1 MAKST
6 HAIILI
12 VVLFAALG
20 IHTAIMIA
28 AGSTAALGIHA
39 IILTV
44 GLLAAYVGY
53 HTGKR
58 VGHRRGMIDGKMQQ
72 VLAQRQT
79 GEMTE
84 MHDDQG
90 IQKGGQESG

>member
-6 HAIILI
+6 HAIIMI

-20 IHTAIMIA
+20 IHTGIMIA
-28 AGSTAALGIHA
+28 VGPPAALGIHA

-53 HTGKR
+53 QTGKR
-58 VGHRRGMIDGKMQQ
+58 VGHRKGMIDGKMQQ
-72 VLAQRQT
+72 ILIDQQSQVQAPAQQSKD
-79 GEMTE
+79 E
-84 MHDDQG
+84 
-90 IQKGGQESG
+90 